1 MSRPPVCLA
10 SDWEPDRSFVEAL
23 ESRLHGFGRDT
34 FVVWPDNLDETV
46 AAIRRGELRF
56 SFLVDRAS
64 NTSPEFLALTAPLVE
79 AAVPCLDTPQAMAW
93 TADKATMHLE
103 FLQAGIEVPHTVI
116 LDPVARRTGFPEVEA
131 EIGVLGVPFV
141 VKPAN
146 TTGGGIGVFDGAS
159 GWPDI
164 ERVRLLYPEDKYL
177 VQQRV
182 RPLERDGRR
191 FWFRVF
197 YACGD
202 VHCCW
207 WDDRS
212 HVYAAV
218 SRQERERYGLG
229 RLEAVLRCI
238 AQVCRLKLFSSE
250 MVDTPEGR
258 VVVVDYVNETP
269 DLRPQSAFPDG
280 VPDGVVGAIAD
291 VVALHIHGALGPP

>member
-1 MSRPPVCLA
+1 MYGSPVCLA
-10 SDWEPDRSFVEAL
+10 SDWEPDRSFVQAL
-23 ESRLHGFGRDT
+23 ESRLQGFGRST
-34 FVVWPDNLDETV
+34 FAVWPGNLDETV
-46 AAIRRGELRF
+46 AAIRRAELRF
-56 SFLVDRAS
+56 CFLVDRAS
-64 NTSPEFLALTAPLVE
+64 NTSPEFLALASPLVE
-79 AAVPCLDTPQAMAW
+79 AGVPCLDTPEAMAW

-116 LDPVARRTGFPEVEA
+116 LDPVARRKDLPEVEA
-131 EIGVLGVPFV
+131 EISVLGVPFV

-146 TTGGGIGVFDGAS
+146 TTGGGIGVFDRAS

-182 RPLERDGRR
+182 RPMQRDGRR

-218 SRQERERYGLG
+218 STQERERYGLG
-229 RLEAVLRCI
+229 RLESVLRCI
-238 AQVCRLKLFSSE
+238 AGICRLHLFSSE
-250 MVDTPEGR
+250 MVNTPEGR

-269 DLRPQSAFPDG
+269 DLRPQSGFPDG

-291 VVALHIHGALGPP
+291 VVALHIHRALGAP